1 MWSLDGVLRYVP
13 IGALHDGK
21 GYLAEKYSTL
31 VFTIASLTRLLDSPD
46 ENWRAFG
53 LGVSKEHENF
63 PALAAVPRELH
74 SIIRETGERNATGV
88 LPGTIRLDEQ
98 FTRQAMMD
106 GLREGYPIVH
116 IASHFRFIPES
127 ADNSFSASWRWN
139 QF

>member
-63 PALAAVPRELH
+63 PALAPC
-74 SIIRETGERNATGV
+74 
-88 LPGTIRLDEQ
+88 
-98 FTRQAMMD
+98 
-106 GLREGYPIVH
+106 
-116 IASHFRFIPES
+116 PES
-127 ADNSFSASWRWN
+127 CTQSSEKQVRGMRPESCQEQSASTSSSRGKR
-139 QF
+139 